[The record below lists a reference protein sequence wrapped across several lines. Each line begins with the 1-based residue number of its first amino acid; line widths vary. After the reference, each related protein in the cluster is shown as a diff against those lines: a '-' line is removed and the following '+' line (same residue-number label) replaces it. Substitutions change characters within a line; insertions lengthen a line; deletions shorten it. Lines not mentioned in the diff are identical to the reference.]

1 MIEQLERNLYDWLT
15 YILQAWLEFSQGFV
29 VSSIEAGMG
38 RYTSEGGL
46 SLVVILIHVLSMF
59 IRT

>member
-1 MIEQLERNLYDWLT
+1 V
-15 YILQAWLEFSQGFV
+15 FV

-38 RYTSEGGL
+38 RYASEGGL